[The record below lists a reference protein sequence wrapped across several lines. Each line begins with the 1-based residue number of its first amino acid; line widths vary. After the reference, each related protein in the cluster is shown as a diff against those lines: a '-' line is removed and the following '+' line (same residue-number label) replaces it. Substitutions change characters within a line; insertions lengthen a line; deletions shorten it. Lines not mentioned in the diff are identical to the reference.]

1 MNEVKH
7 FTKAPEI
14 QHFAEVKVSQN
25 DNAYGVTWAEVVKN
39 YLKTAYSGEDAQ
51 AEVQAFGKT
60 YKVLRR
66 TEVTAFYDKDGNTLF
81 DVTNERLADEYEWLT
96 SNPVSEAEET
106 EDEVVA
112 VPMGTTSL
120 AAIVTGNVPAPT
132 DEEVAEAIEQMNEN
146 LSEEDNGDVVAEDNE
161 GSEEETPAEENGEVE
176 KEVAQS
182 EPEED
187 GEVHTEVDGAVVEN
201 TQTSSVYIGIVGAT
215 TKLQEE
221 LKKAK
226 EKEFAEPVIEY
237 LIERCKDSESLA
249 ADICQDHKTW
259 EKCYQYIYESARK
272 KLSGKS
278 GPVRSDIV
286 FEWAE
291 DYYRKDDKAEEEKK
305 AKEAAE
311 KKKKEAEKKKE
322 KAAEVKPKTTEK
334 KPAKSE
340 PAKPVE
346 EKVQEV
352 QKPKPQPKKN
362 NKNMDGQMDLFS
374 LMGM

>member
-1 MNEVKH
+1 MNEVVH
-7 FTKAPEI
+7 FTKIPEI
-14 QHFAEVKVSQN
+14 KHFAEVKVSQN

-39 YLKTAYSGEDAQ
+39 YLKTAYSGEEAQ
-51 AEVQAFGKT
+51 AEVEAFGKT

-96 SNPVSEAEET
+96 SNPVTET
-106 EDEVVA
+106 EKAEDEVVA

-120 AAIVTGNVPAPT
+120 AAIVTGNVPIPT
-132 DEEVAEAIEQMNEN
+132 DEEVAETIEQMKEH
-146 LSEEDNGDVVAEDNE
+146 
-161 GSEEETPAEENGEVE
+161 EENGEAE

-187 GEVHTEVDGAVVEN
+187 GEVLTEMDSAVEDN
-201 TQTSSVYIGIVGAT
+201 AQKSSVYIGVVGAV

-226 EKEFAEPVIEY
+226 EKEKEFAEPVIKY
-237 LIERCKDSESLA
+237 LIERCKESESLA

-259 EKCYQYIYESARK
+259 EKCYKYIYEAART
-272 KLSGKS
+272 KLSGQS
-278 GPVRSDIV
+278 GPVRSDVV

-291 DYYRKDDKAEEEKK
+291 DYYRKDDKAEEEKR

-322 KAAEVKPKTTEK
+322 KVAEK
-334 KPAKSE
+334 KPAKVEPIKPAEKKVSE
-340 PAKPVE
+340 A
-346 EKVQEV
+346 
-352 QKPKPQPKKN
+352 PKPQPKKN
-362 NKNMDGQMDLFS
+362 NKDMDGQMDLFS

>member
-1 MNEVKH
+1 MNEVVH
-7 FTKAPEI
+7 FTKTPEI
-14 QHFAEVKVSQN
+14 KHFAEVKVSQN
-25 DNAYGVTWAEVVKN
+25 DNVYGVTWAEVVKK
-39 YLKTAYSGEDAQ
+39 YLQTAYSNEDAQ
-51 AEVQAFGKT
+51 AEVEAFGKI

-81 DVTNERLADEYEWLT
+81 DVTNDRLADEYEWLT
-96 SNPVSEAEET
+96 SNPASESEET
-106 EDEVVA
+106 EDEAVE

-132 DEEVAEAIEQMNEN
+132 DEEVAEAIEQMNKN
-146 LSEEDNGDVVAEDNE
+146 FSEDDNGDVVAEDND
-161 GSEEETPAEENGEVE
+161 GSEEETSAEENGEVE
-176 KEVAQS
+176 KEA
-182 EPEED
+182 
-187 GEVHTEVDGAVVEN
+187 DGAVVEN
-201 TQTSSVYIGIVGAT
+201 AQTSSVYIGIVGAA

-259 EKCYQYIYESARK
+259 EKCYKYIYESARK

-311 KKKKEAEKKKE
+311 KKKKEKE
-322 KAAEVKPKTTEK
+322 KADADKPKAAEK

-352 QKPKPQPKKN
+352 QKPKSQPKKN
-362 NKNMDGQMDLFS
+362 NKDMDGQMDLFS